1 MYLKLEVGLTINII
15 VKYGHGSVLDEL
27 FNAAPFCS
35 IQTGPARFFPHLL
48 FNSKWSGPP
57 PSFLFITKAQLPP
70 PFLSLKGSGPI
81 KRFPLKIFKSGPQN

>member
-35 IQTGPARFFPHLL
+35 IQTGPARFFLTFYSIQIGL
-48 FNSKWSGPP
+48 ARLP
-57 PSFLFITKAQLPP
+57 PSFL
-70 PFLSLKGSGPI
+70 SLKPNC
-81 KRFPLKIFKSGPQN
+81 PLPFYH

>member
-15 VKYGHGSVLDEL
+15 VKYGHGPVLDEL

-57 PSFLFITKAQLPP
+57 PSFLFITKAQLPL
-70 PFLSLKGSGPI
+70 PFYHSKGQAQLND
-81 KRFPLKIFKSGPQN
+81 FH